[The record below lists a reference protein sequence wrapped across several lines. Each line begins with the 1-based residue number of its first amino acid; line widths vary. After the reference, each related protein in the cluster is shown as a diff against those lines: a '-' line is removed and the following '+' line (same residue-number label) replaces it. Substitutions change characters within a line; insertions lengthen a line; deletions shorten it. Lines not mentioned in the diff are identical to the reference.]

1 MFLPSHSSNCDG
13 FPQLLFKKL
22 LETIVRKLWFGTE
35 HLLSSASAGRELWR
49 HAHSQLKTSRPCA
62 ASHQFL
68 RDLSLPYTSAP
79 PYPVTLRV
87 YGRYAK
93 ERTNCLS
100 SFCSCG
106 HLYHSFCLQSK
117 ECTLEIEGQMR
128 WICYK
133 CSSSSKAGKLSEN
146 PSEDKKGRVTSQ
158 VGLIHCSRDLCF
170 SCQSAR
176 PGLRCQI
183 PHISTLPDRNEM
195 CGVSCSVVLS
205 I

>member
-22 LETIVRKLWFGTE
+22 PETIVRKLWFGTE

-68 RDLSLPYTSAP
+68 PDLSLPYHAP

-93 ERTNCLS
+93 ERTNCLHFVAAAICIIRS
-100 SFCSCG
+100 VYKARNAPWKLRVKRDGSVTSAARAVKRAN
-106 HLYHSFCLQSK
+106 SVRTLQK
-117 ECTLEIEGQMR
+117 TR
-128 WICYK
+128 
-133 CSSSSKAGKLSEN
+133 KAG
-146 PSEDKKGRVTSQ
+146 
-158 VGLIHCSRDLCF
+158 
-170 SCQSAR
+170 
-176 PGLRCQI
+176 
-183 PHISTLPDRNEM
+183 
-195 CGVSCSVVLS
+195 
-205 I
+205 